1 MSVVA
6 RGKVHVR
13 YHGGTKAVVDGFLY
27 TVPARCSLRVTPTSV
42 TANGEELPRSDVR
55 AEPGMKLDG
64 KGCSS
69 ASAFD
74 GANVGDNFNVRAVA
88 GTGAV
93 AGTSILQLLLG
104 DKTVMG
110 VLGDDGDDVSA
121 TVAAALAAAEAEPTT
136 RDAASSTEDRP
147 HSGRCRCFKHRAQTP
162 EQRAKL
168 MRFVHGEEDEEEEE
182 EEDTTH

>member
-6 RGKVHVR
+6 RGKVNVR
-13 YHGGTKAVVDGFLY
+13 YQGGTKAVVDGFLY
-27 TVPARCSLRVTPTSV
+27 TVPDRCSLSVTPTSV

-74 GANVGDNFNVRAVA
+74 GANVGDNFNMRVA
-88 GTGAV
+88 AGNGAV
-93 AGTSILQLLLG
+93 AGHNILQLLLG
-104 DKTVMG
+104 E
-110 VLGDDGDDVSA
+110 GDDVPA
-121 TVAAALAAAEAEPTT
+121 AVAAALAAADAEPTT
-136 RDAASSTEDRP
+136 RDAASTTEDRP
-147 HSGRCRCFKHRAQTP
+147 HTVRCRCFKHRAQTP

-168 MRFVHGEEDEEEEE
+168 MRFVHGEDDDEEEEHAQK
-182 EEDTTH
+182 TP